1 MVKWTVKI
9 IRKLGHVSYEERLGE
24 QSLFSLEKGDSDGI
38 LSMPKVILRVD
49 VREWGQTKSDVKRM
63 GPDSLQWS

>member
-24 QSLFSLEKGDSDGI
+24 KSLFSLEKGDSDGI

-49 VREWGQTKSDVKRM
+49 VREWGQTKLDVKRI